1 MASLPMMRVVV
12 ALALLAGLSGCAVA
26 ELTAHG
32 VKEWDK
38 RNRGDQASQTASQP
52 ASQSQS
58 QTQARAEEEPPPPAS
73 APAARRSSVTV
84 EELPAR

>member
-1 MASLPMMRVVV
+1 MVSLRMIRAV
-12 ALALLAGLSGCAVA
+12 AAMVLMTGLSGCALA

-38 RNRGDQASQTASQP
+38 RNRGDQAEQAASQP
-52 ASQSQS
+52 SSQP
-58 QTQARAEEEPPPPAS
+58 QARTEEEPPPPAR
-73 APAARRSSVTV
+73 APASASGRSSVTV

>member
-52 ASQSQS
+52 ASQP